1 MKQFAFDFIIVFAI
15 LIVGLGLMGDLDKF
29 ETFAFSAAVGVLN
42 ATLRY
47 VYARFRRSKRGQ
59 TR

>member
-1 MKQFAFDFIIVFAI
+1 MKQFAFDFIIVFGI
-15 LIVGLGLMGDLDKF
+15 LIVGFGLMGDLDKF

-47 VYARFRRSKRGQ
+47 AYARSSRSRRGRNQ
-59 TR
+59 